1 MRPVASTGPG
11 AFLRVIHVDGA
22 DDEYGH
28 GTAGTAIRTRRP
40 AIARD
45 LRRNPAFA
53 AWRRVFAT
61 HHFASAI
68 AVPLLVGGE
77 VYGVLLVYAADPDA
91 FDGTE
96 VGLLEELGPDISH
109 GIAALRAQHERA
121 QAMAELERAQRAG
134 GPARGAHSRALGP
147 QPAADRQPRERAQGR
162 RAPASRDPPRHPSA
176 RDRRLRRGA
185 GATPSPASR
194 PCARARLRGVHP
206 EAVRGARAAELRQGR
221 DRRRIDGRAARAA
234 YTSTVAAAQSCA
246 C

>member
-28 GTAGTAIRTRRP
+28 GTAGTAVRTRRP

-121 QAMAELERAQRAG
+121 QAMAELERARSEREARLEERTRELSDRNRQLTASRESVRKAVELQPAAILLDIHLPEIVGYDVARELRRHPPLARA
-134 GPARGAHSRALGP
+134 RALG
-147 QPAADRQPRERAQGR
+147 
-162 RAPASRDPPRHPSA
+162 
-176 RDRRLRRGA
+176 
-185 GATPSPASR
+185 
-194 PCARARLRGVHP
+194 CARSIQKPYVGHELLSCVK
-206 EAVRGARAAELRQGR
+206 AAIG
-221 DRRRIDGRAARAA
+221 GG
-234 YTSTVAAAQSCA
+234 
-246 C
+246 